1 MNIFQETTFNHS
13 VAGETSPDIE
23 YSDDLA
29 ENEIEIEETEV
40 VKKKKGGTETPGTEI
55 AVAGTEN
62 EYRIDVPIEDVEKS
76 GTDSKTPG
84 REKI

>member
-1 MNIFQETTFNHS
+1 MNIFQETTFNHL
-13 VAGETSPDIE
+13 VASETSPDIE

-29 ENEIEIEETEV
+29 ELEKRETE
-40 VKKKKGGTETPGTEI
+40 TLGTEI

-62 EYRIDVPIEDVEKS
+62 EDRIEVPIEDVENR

-84 REKI
+84 REK

>member
-1 MNIFQETTFNHS
+1 M
-13 VAGETSPDIE
+13 
-23 YSDDLA
+23 A
-29 ENEIEIEETEV
+29 ELEKRETE
-40 VKKKKGGTETPGTEI
+40 TLGTEI

>member
-1 MNIFQETTFNHS
+1 MNILQETTFNHS

-29 ENEIEIEETEV
+29 ELEKRETE
-40 VKKKKGGTETPGTEI
+40 TLGTEI

-62 EYRIDVPIEDVEKS
+62 EDRIEVPIEDVENR
-76 GTDSKTPG
+76 GTYSKTPG
-84 REKI
+84 REK